1 MKRLLPILL
10 CSLLLSGLRNA
21 TAQEASKTWTLQE
34 CLDYAYQNNI
44 QVRQSR
50 NNQLSGIEDTKQAK
64 AALFPSLV
72 ASTTQ
77 SYTNYPSSEV
87 TDNNSYTGTYG
98 ITAGMTIFEGG
109 KLRTEVKRQKV
120 QNQMDALSV
129 EESVND
135 IRIAIVQAYM
145 QCLYAADAV
154 RINRSTA
161 EASKAQRDRAE
172 EMLRTGSIS
181 RVDFAQLQSQ
191 YSSDEYQ
198 IVVAGST
205 LDNYKLQL
213 KQLLELDIMEEMNPA
228 VPGVKEENVL
238 KALPPKNEV
247 YETALKVMPQIRRGE
262 LGIEAAKLEEK
273 SARAGFFPSISGGWN
288 FSEEHFMEN
297 TKSWLSQGKLRVGW
311 GEIGNQTI
319 PAGAYLSQYSNG
331 HPSMWYAQYYM
342 FGNTNPTLFASRSQ
356 VGNPNLKWET
366 TRQLDLGLD
375 LAFLEGSLRFTFDY
389 YSRDT
394 KDMLVQVPNPA
405 SMGFPNT
412 PWVNAG
418 SISNKG
424 FEVSIGYDGKV
435 GNDFK
440 YHINGNVSTYKNKIK
455 DLGSEANIPGKEV
468 HLGYYT
474 YTMTE
479 VGKPLG
485 YYYGYK
491 TDGVFQTQQEI
502 DNYQN
507 NGQVVMPN
515 AKPGDLKFV
524 DLNKDG
530 KLGDEDRTMIG
541 NPHPDFTFG
550 LTLGAEYKGFDFSA
564 FFQGSV
570 GNDLLNI
577 VKYDIYGGVGWY
589 NAPKDIL
596 TTFWNGPGST
606 NENFAI
612 DADSRLN
619 REMSEWYVEDG
630 SYVRLKNL
638 TIGYTLPSSI
648 TRKITLNN
656 LRIFVAAQNLF
667 TITGYSGLDPEIG
680 EFNQNPIYKGI
691 DMGYYPQARTFM
703 FGISMKL

>member
-172 EMLRTGSIS
+172 EMLRAGSIS

-198 IVVAGST
+198 VVVASST

-238 KALPPKNEV
+238 KALPSKDEV
-247 YETALKVMPQIRRGE
+247 YATALKVMPQIRRGE

-273 SARAGFFPSISGGWN
+273 SARAGFFSSIS
-288 FSEEHFMEN
+288 
-297 TKSWLSQGKLRVGW
+297 LSASVGT
-311 GEIGNQTI
+311 GHM
-319 PAGAYLSQYSNG
+319 SN
-331 HPSMWYAQYYM
+331 
-342 FGNTNPTLFASRSQ
+342 
-356 VGNPNLKWET
+356 
-366 TRQLDLGLD
+366 
-375 LAFLEGSLRFTFDY
+375 
-389 YSRDT
+389 
-394 KDMLVQVPNPA
+394 
-405 SMGFPNT
+405 
-412 PWVNAG
+412 
-418 SISNKG
+418 
-424 FEVSIGYDGKV
+424 
-435 GNDFK
+435 NDFESGSQ
-440 YHINGNVSTYKNKIK
+440 IWNRFNENV
-455 DLGSEANIPGKEV
+455 
-468 HLGYYT
+468 
-474 YTMTE
+474 
-479 VGKPLG
+479 
-485 YYYGYK
+485 
-491 TDGVFQTQQEI
+491 
-502 DNYQN
+502 
-507 NGQVVMPN
+507 
-515 AKPGDLKFV
+515 
-524 DLNKDG
+524 
-530 KLGDEDRTMIG
+530 
-541 NPHPDFTFG
+541 G
-550 LTLGAEYKGFDFSA
+550 LTLNIPIFSNRKNRTAVNKAKIALNDSYLEWTSLQKELLRNVESAYLDAVSAQAQYLSAREKEKYARESYELTSEQFRVGVKNTVELITAQNEYSA
-564 FFQGSV
+564 AQQQVLQAKYLTLLSIE
-570 GNDLLNI
+570 LLNI
-577 VKYDIYGGVGWY
+577 YQGLPASDIY
-589 NAPKDIL
+589 
-596 TTFWNGPGST
+596 
-606 NENFAI
+606 
-612 DADSRLN
+612 
-619 REMSEWYVEDG
+619 
-630 SYVRLKNL
+630 
-638 TIGYTLPSSI
+638 
-648 TRKITLNN
+648 
-656 LRIFVAAQNLF
+656 
-667 TITGYSGLDPEIG
+667 
-680 EFNQNPIYKGI
+680 
-691 DMGYYPQARTFM
+691 
-703 FGISMKL
+703 

>member
-273 SARAGFFPSISGGWN
+273 SARSGFFPSIS
-288 FSEEHFMEN
+288 
-297 TKSWLSQGKLRVGW
+297 LSASVGT
-311 GEIGNQTI
+311 GHM
-319 PAGAYLSQYSNG
+319 SN
-331 HPSMWYAQYYM
+331 
-342 FGNTNPTLFASRSQ
+342 
-356 VGNPNLKWET
+356 
-366 TRQLDLGLD
+366 
-375 LAFLEGSLRFTFDY
+375 
-389 YSRDT
+389 
-394 KDMLVQVPNPA
+394 
-405 SMGFPNT
+405 
-412 PWVNAG
+412 
-418 SISNKG
+418 
-424 FEVSIGYDGKV
+424 
-435 GNDFK
+435 NDFESGSQ
-440 YHINGNVSTYKNKIK
+440 IWNRFNENV
-455 DLGSEANIPGKEV
+455 
-468 HLGYYT
+468 
-474 YTMTE
+474 
-479 VGKPLG
+479 
-485 YYYGYK
+485 
-491 TDGVFQTQQEI
+491 
-502 DNYQN
+502 
-507 NGQVVMPN
+507 
-515 AKPGDLKFV
+515 
-524 DLNKDG
+524 
-530 KLGDEDRTMIG
+530 
-541 NPHPDFTFG
+541 G
-550 LTLGAEYKGFDFSA
+550 LTLNIPIFSNRKNRTAVNKAKIALNDSYLEWTSLQKELLRNVESAYLDAVSAQAQYLSAREKEKYARESYELTSEQFRVGVKNTVELITAQNEYSA
-564 FFQGSV
+564 AQQQVLQAKYLTLLSIE
-570 GNDLLNI
+570 LLNI
-577 VKYDIYGGVGWY
+577 YQGLPASDIY
-589 NAPKDIL
+589 
-596 TTFWNGPGST
+596 
-606 NENFAI
+606 
-612 DADSRLN
+612 
-619 REMSEWYVEDG
+619 
-630 SYVRLKNL
+630 
-638 TIGYTLPSSI
+638 
-648 TRKITLNN
+648 
-656 LRIFVAAQNLF
+656 
-667 TITGYSGLDPEIG
+667 
-680 EFNQNPIYKGI
+680 
-691 DMGYYPQARTFM
+691 
-703 FGISMKL
+703 

>member
-273 SARAGFFPSISGGWN
+273 SARAGFFPPIS
-288 FSEEHFMEN
+288 
-297 TKSWLSQGKLRVGW
+297 LSASVGT
-311 GEIGNQTI
+311 GHM
-319 PAGAYLSQYSNG
+319 SN
-331 HPSMWYAQYYM
+331 
-342 FGNTNPTLFASRSQ
+342 
-356 VGNPNLKWET
+356 
-366 TRQLDLGLD
+366 
-375 LAFLEGSLRFTFDY
+375 
-389 YSRDT
+389 
-394 KDMLVQVPNPA
+394 
-405 SMGFPNT
+405 
-412 PWVNAG
+412 
-418 SISNKG
+418 
-424 FEVSIGYDGKV
+424 
-435 GNDFK
+435 NDFESGSQ
-440 YHINGNVSTYKNKIK
+440 IWNRFNENV
-455 DLGSEANIPGKEV
+455 
-468 HLGYYT
+468 
-474 YTMTE
+474 
-479 VGKPLG
+479 
-485 YYYGYK
+485 
-491 TDGVFQTQQEI
+491 
-502 DNYQN
+502 
-507 NGQVVMPN
+507 
-515 AKPGDLKFV
+515 
-524 DLNKDG
+524 
-530 KLGDEDRTMIG
+530 
-541 NPHPDFTFG
+541 G
-550 LTLGAEYKGFDFSA
+550 LTLNIPIFSNRKNRTAVNKAKIALNDSYLEWTSLQKELLRNVESAYLDAVSAQAQYLSAREKEKYARESYELTSEQFRVGVKNTVELITAQNEYSA
-564 FFQGSV
+564 AQQQVLQAKYLTLLSIE
-570 GNDLLNI
+570 LLNI
-577 VKYDIYGGVGWY
+577 YQGLPASDIY
-589 NAPKDIL
+589 
-596 TTFWNGPGST
+596 
-606 NENFAI
+606 
-612 DADSRLN
+612 
-619 REMSEWYVEDG
+619 
-630 SYVRLKNL
+630 
-638 TIGYTLPSSI
+638 
-648 TRKITLNN
+648 
-656 LRIFVAAQNLF
+656 
-667 TITGYSGLDPEIG
+667 
-680 EFNQNPIYKGI
+680 
-691 DMGYYPQARTFM
+691 
-703 FGISMKL
+703 

>member
-181 RVDFAQLQSQ
+181 RGDFAQLQSQ

-273 SARAGFFPSISGGWN
+273 SARAGFFPSIS
-288 FSEEHFMEN
+288 
-297 TKSWLSQGKLRVGW
+297 LSASVGT
-311 GEIGNQTI
+311 GHM
-319 PAGAYLSQYSNG
+319 SN
-331 HPSMWYAQYYM
+331 
-342 FGNTNPTLFASRSQ
+342 
-356 VGNPNLKWET
+356 
-366 TRQLDLGLD
+366 
-375 LAFLEGSLRFTFDY
+375 
-389 YSRDT
+389 
-394 KDMLVQVPNPA
+394 
-405 SMGFPNT
+405 
-412 PWVNAG
+412 
-418 SISNKG
+418 
-424 FEVSIGYDGKV
+424 
-435 GNDFK
+435 NDFESGSQ
-440 YHINGNVSTYKNKIK
+440 IWTRFNENV
-455 DLGSEANIPGKEV
+455 
-468 HLGYYT
+468 
-474 YTMTE
+474 
-479 VGKPLG
+479 
-485 YYYGYK
+485 
-491 TDGVFQTQQEI
+491 
-502 DNYQN
+502 
-507 NGQVVMPN
+507 
-515 AKPGDLKFV
+515 
-524 DLNKDG
+524 
-530 KLGDEDRTMIG
+530 
-541 NPHPDFTFG
+541 G
-550 LTLGAEYKGFDFSA
+550 LTLNIPIFSNRKNRTAVNKAKIALNDSYLEWTSLQKELLRNVESAYLDAVSAQAQYLSAREKEKYARESYELTSEQFRVGVKNTVELITAQNEYSA
-564 FFQGSV
+564 AQQQVLQAKYLTLLSIE
-570 GNDLLNI
+570 LLNI
-577 VKYDIYGGVGWY
+577 YQGLPASDIY
-589 NAPKDIL
+589 
-596 TTFWNGPGST
+596 
-606 NENFAI
+606 
-612 DADSRLN
+612 
-619 REMSEWYVEDG
+619 
-630 SYVRLKNL
+630 
-638 TIGYTLPSSI
+638 
-648 TRKITLNN
+648 
-656 LRIFVAAQNLF
+656 
-667 TITGYSGLDPEIG
+667 
-680 EFNQNPIYKGI
+680 
-691 DMGYYPQARTFM
+691 
-703 FGISMKL
+703 

>member
-273 SARAGFFPSISGGWN
+273 SARAGFFPSIS
-288 FSEEHFMEN
+288 
-297 TKSWLSQGKLRVGW
+297 LSASVGT
-311 GEIGNQTI
+311 GHM
-319 PAGAYLSQYSNG
+319 SN
-331 HPSMWYAQYYM
+331 
-342 FGNTNPTLFASRSQ
+342 
-356 VGNPNLKWET
+356 
-366 TRQLDLGLD
+366 
-375 LAFLEGSLRFTFDY
+375 
-389 YSRDT
+389 
-394 KDMLVQVPNPA
+394 
-405 SMGFPNT
+405 
-412 PWVNAG
+412 
-418 SISNKG
+418 
-424 FEVSIGYDGKV
+424 
-435 GNDFK
+435 NDFESGSQ
-440 YHINGNVSTYKNKIK
+440 IWTRFNENV
-455 DLGSEANIPGKEV
+455 
-468 HLGYYT
+468 
-474 YTMTE
+474 
-479 VGKPLG
+479 
-485 YYYGYK
+485 
-491 TDGVFQTQQEI
+491 
-502 DNYQN
+502 
-507 NGQVVMPN
+507 
-515 AKPGDLKFV
+515 
-524 DLNKDG
+524 
-530 KLGDEDRTMIG
+530 
-541 NPHPDFTFG
+541 G
-550 LTLGAEYKGFDFSA
+550 LTLNIPIFSNRKNRTAVNKAKIALNDSYLEWTSLQKELLRNVESAYLDAVSAQAQYLSAREKEKYARESYELTSEQFRVGVKNTVELITAQNEYSA
-564 FFQGSV
+564 AQQQVLQAKYLTLLSIE
-570 GNDLLNI
+570 LLNI
-577 VKYDIYGGVGWY
+577 YQGLPASDIY
-589 NAPKDIL
+589 
-596 TTFWNGPGST
+596 
-606 NENFAI
+606 
-612 DADSRLN
+612 
-619 REMSEWYVEDG
+619 
-630 SYVRLKNL
+630 
-638 TIGYTLPSSI
+638 
-648 TRKITLNN
+648 
-656 LRIFVAAQNLF
+656 
-667 TITGYSGLDPEIG
+667 
-680 EFNQNPIYKGI
+680 
-691 DMGYYPQARTFM
+691 
-703 FGISMKL
+703 

>member
-205 LDNYKLQL
+205 QDNYKLQL

-273 SARAGFFPSISGGWN
+273 SARAGFFPSIS
-288 FSEEHFMEN
+288 
-297 TKSWLSQGKLRVGW
+297 LSASVGT
-311 GEIGNQTI
+311 GHM
-319 PAGAYLSQYSNG
+319 SN
-331 HPSMWYAQYYM
+331 
-342 FGNTNPTLFASRSQ
+342 
-356 VGNPNLKWET
+356 
-366 TRQLDLGLD
+366 
-375 LAFLEGSLRFTFDY
+375 
-389 YSRDT
+389 
-394 KDMLVQVPNPA
+394 
-405 SMGFPNT
+405 
-412 PWVNAG
+412 
-418 SISNKG
+418 
-424 FEVSIGYDGKV
+424 
-435 GNDFK
+435 NDFESGSQ
-440 YHINGNVSTYKNKIK
+440 IWNRFNENV
-455 DLGSEANIPGKEV
+455 
-468 HLGYYT
+468 
-474 YTMTE
+474 
-479 VGKPLG
+479 
-485 YYYGYK
+485 
-491 TDGVFQTQQEI
+491 
-502 DNYQN
+502 
-507 NGQVVMPN
+507 
-515 AKPGDLKFV
+515 
-524 DLNKDG
+524 
-530 KLGDEDRTMIG
+530 
-541 NPHPDFTFG
+541 G
-550 LTLGAEYKGFDFSA
+550 LTLNIPIFSNRKNRTAVNKAKIALNDSYLEWTSLQKELLRNVESAYLDAVSAQAQYLSAREKEKYARESYELTSEQFRVGVKNTVELITAQNEYSA
-564 FFQGSV
+564 AQQQVLQAKYLTLLSIE
-570 GNDLLNI
+570 LLNI
-577 VKYDIYGGVGWY
+577 YQGLPASDIY
-589 NAPKDIL
+589 
-596 TTFWNGPGST
+596 
-606 NENFAI
+606 
-612 DADSRLN
+612 
-619 REMSEWYVEDG
+619 
-630 SYVRLKNL
+630 
-638 TIGYTLPSSI
+638 
-648 TRKITLNN
+648 
-656 LRIFVAAQNLF
+656 
-667 TITGYSGLDPEIG
+667 
-680 EFNQNPIYKGI
+680 
-691 DMGYYPQARTFM
+691 
-703 FGISMKL
+703 

>member
-64 AALFPSLV
+64 TALFPSLV

-273 SARAGFFPSISGGWN
+273 SARAGFFPSIS
-288 FSEEHFMEN
+288 
-297 TKSWLSQGKLRVGW
+297 LSASVGT
-311 GEIGNQTI
+311 GHM
-319 PAGAYLSQYSNG
+319 SN
-331 HPSMWYAQYYM
+331 
-342 FGNTNPTLFASRSQ
+342 
-356 VGNPNLKWET
+356 
-366 TRQLDLGLD
+366 
-375 LAFLEGSLRFTFDY
+375 
-389 YSRDT
+389 
-394 KDMLVQVPNPA
+394 
-405 SMGFPNT
+405 
-412 PWVNAG
+412 
-418 SISNKG
+418 
-424 FEVSIGYDGKV
+424 
-435 GNDFK
+435 NDFESGSQ
-440 YHINGNVSTYKNKIK
+440 IWNRFNENV
-455 DLGSEANIPGKEV
+455 
-468 HLGYYT
+468 
-474 YTMTE
+474 
-479 VGKPLG
+479 
-485 YYYGYK
+485 
-491 TDGVFQTQQEI
+491 
-502 DNYQN
+502 
-507 NGQVVMPN
+507 
-515 AKPGDLKFV
+515 
-524 DLNKDG
+524 
-530 KLGDEDRTMIG
+530 
-541 NPHPDFTFG
+541 G
-550 LTLGAEYKGFDFSA
+550 LTLNIPIFSNRKNRTAVNKAKIALNDSYLEWTSLQKELLRNVESAYLDAVSAQAQYLSAREKEKYARESYELTSEQFRVGVKNTVELITAQNEYSA
-564 FFQGSV
+564 AQQQVLQAKYLTLLSIE
-570 GNDLLNI
+570 LLNI
-577 VKYDIYGGVGWY
+577 YQGLPASDIY
-589 NAPKDIL
+589 
-596 TTFWNGPGST
+596 
-606 NENFAI
+606 
-612 DADSRLN
+612 
-619 REMSEWYVEDG
+619 
-630 SYVRLKNL
+630 
-638 TIGYTLPSSI
+638 
-648 TRKITLNN
+648 
-656 LRIFVAAQNLF
+656 
-667 TITGYSGLDPEIG
+667 
-680 EFNQNPIYKGI
+680 
-691 DMGYYPQARTFM
+691 
-703 FGISMKL
+703 

>member
-273 SARAGFFPSISGGWN
+273 SARAGFFPSIS
-288 FSEEHFMEN
+288 
-297 TKSWLSQGKLRVGW
+297 LSASVGT
-311 GEIGNQTI
+311 GHM
-319 PAGAYLSQYSNG
+319 SN
-331 HPSMWYAQYYM
+331 
-342 FGNTNPTLFASRSQ
+342 
-356 VGNPNLKWET
+356 
-366 TRQLDLGLD
+366 
-375 LAFLEGSLRFTFDY
+375 
-389 YSRDT
+389 
-394 KDMLVQVPNPA
+394 
-405 SMGFPNT
+405 
-412 PWVNAG
+412 
-418 SISNKG
+418 
-424 FEVSIGYDGKV
+424 
-435 GNDFK
+435 NDFESGSQ
-440 YHINGNVSTYKNKIK
+440 IWNRFNENV
-455 DLGSEANIPGKEV
+455 
-468 HLGYYT
+468 
-474 YTMTE
+474 
-479 VGKPLG
+479 
-485 YYYGYK
+485 
-491 TDGVFQTQQEI
+491 
-502 DNYQN
+502 
-507 NGQVVMPN
+507 
-515 AKPGDLKFV
+515 
-524 DLNKDG
+524 
-530 KLGDEDRTMIG
+530 
-541 NPHPDFTFG
+541 G
-550 LTLGAEYKGFDFSA
+550 LTLNIPIFSNRKNRTAVNKAKIALNDSYLEWTSLQKELLRNVESAYLDAVSAQAQYLSAREKEKYARESYELTSEQFRVGVKNTVELITAQNEYSA
-564 FFQGSV
+564 AQQQVLQAKYLTLLSIE
-570 GNDLLNI
+570 LLNI
-577 VKYDIYGGVGWY
+577 YQGRPASDIY
-589 NAPKDIL
+589 
-596 TTFWNGPGST
+596 
-606 NENFAI
+606 
-612 DADSRLN
+612 
-619 REMSEWYVEDG
+619 
-630 SYVRLKNL
+630 
-638 TIGYTLPSSI
+638 
-648 TRKITLNN
+648 
-656 LRIFVAAQNLF
+656 
-667 TITGYSGLDPEIG
+667 
-680 EFNQNPIYKGI
+680 
-691 DMGYYPQARTFM
+691 
-703 FGISMKL
+703 

>member
-172 EMLRTGSIS
+172 EMLRAGSIS

-198 IVVAGST
+198 VVVASST

-238 KALPPKNEV
+238 KALPSKDEV
-247 YETALKVMPQIRRGE
+247 YATALKVMPQIRRGE
-262 LGIEAAKLEEK
+262 LGVEAAKLEEK
-273 SARAGFFPSISGGWN
+273 SARAGFYPSIS
-288 FSEEHFMEN
+288 
-297 TKSWLSQGKLRVGW
+297 LS
-311 GEIGNQTI
+311 
-319 PAGAYLSQYSNG
+319 A
-331 HPSMWYAQYYM
+331 
-342 FGNTNPTLFASRSQ
+342 
-356 VGNPNLKWET
+356 
-366 TRQLDLGLD
+366 
-375 LAFLEGSLRFTFDY
+375 
-389 YSRDT
+389 
-394 KDMLVQVPNPA
+394 
-405 SMGFPNT
+405 
-412 PWVNAG
+412 
-418 SISNKG
+418 
-424 FEVSIGYDGKV
+424 SIGTGHMSN
-435 GNDFK
+435 NDFESGSQ
-440 YHINGNVSTYKNKIK
+440 IWNRFNENV
-455 DLGSEANIPGKEV
+455 
-468 HLGYYT
+468 
-474 YTMTE
+474 
-479 VGKPLG
+479 
-485 YYYGYK
+485 
-491 TDGVFQTQQEI
+491 
-502 DNYQN
+502 
-507 NGQVVMPN
+507 
-515 AKPGDLKFV
+515 
-524 DLNKDG
+524 
-530 KLGDEDRTMIG
+530 
-541 NPHPDFTFG
+541 G
-550 LTLGAEYKGFDFSA
+550 LTLNIPIFSNRKNRTAVNKAKIALNDSYLEWTSLQKELLRNVESAYLDAVSAQAQYLSAREKEKYARESYELTSEQFRIGVKNTVELITAQNEYSA
-564 FFQGSV
+564 AQQQVLQAKYLTLLSIE
-570 GNDLLNI
+570 LLNI
-577 VKYDIYGGVGWY
+577 YQGLPASDIY
-589 NAPKDIL
+589 
-596 TTFWNGPGST
+596 
-606 NENFAI
+606 
-612 DADSRLN
+612 
-619 REMSEWYVEDG
+619 
-630 SYVRLKNL
+630 
-638 TIGYTLPSSI
+638 
-648 TRKITLNN
+648 
-656 LRIFVAAQNLF
+656 
-667 TITGYSGLDPEIG
+667 
-680 EFNQNPIYKGI
+680 
-691 DMGYYPQARTFM
+691 
-703 FGISMKL
+703 

>member
-172 EMLRTGSIS
+172 EMLRAGSIS

-198 IVVAGST
+198 VVVASST

-273 SARAGFFPSISGGWN
+273 SARAGFFPSIS
-288 FSEEHFMEN
+288 
-297 TKSWLSQGKLRVGW
+297 LSASVGT
-311 GEIGNQTI
+311 GHM
-319 PAGAYLSQYSNG
+319 SN
-331 HPSMWYAQYYM
+331 
-342 FGNTNPTLFASRSQ
+342 
-356 VGNPNLKWET
+356 
-366 TRQLDLGLD
+366 
-375 LAFLEGSLRFTFDY
+375 
-389 YSRDT
+389 
-394 KDMLVQVPNPA
+394 
-405 SMGFPNT
+405 
-412 PWVNAG
+412 
-418 SISNKG
+418 
-424 FEVSIGYDGKV
+424 
-435 GNDFK
+435 NDFESGSQ
-440 YHINGNVSTYKNKIK
+440 IWNRFNENV
-455 DLGSEANIPGKEV
+455 
-468 HLGYYT
+468 
-474 YTMTE
+474 
-479 VGKPLG
+479 
-485 YYYGYK
+485 
-491 TDGVFQTQQEI
+491 
-502 DNYQN
+502 
-507 NGQVVMPN
+507 
-515 AKPGDLKFV
+515 
-524 DLNKDG
+524 
-530 KLGDEDRTMIG
+530 
-541 NPHPDFTFG
+541 G
-550 LTLGAEYKGFDFSA
+550 LTLNIPIFSNRKNRTAVNKAKIALNDSYLEWTSLQKELLRNVESAYLDAVSAQAQYLSAREKEKYARESYELTSEQFRVGVKNTVELITAQNEYSA
-564 FFQGSV
+564 AQQQVLQAKYLTLLSIE
-570 GNDLLNI
+570 LLNI
-577 VKYDIYGGVGWY
+577 YQGLPASDIY
-589 NAPKDIL
+589 
-596 TTFWNGPGST
+596 
-606 NENFAI
+606 
-612 DADSRLN
+612 
-619 REMSEWYVEDG
+619 
-630 SYVRLKNL
+630 
-638 TIGYTLPSSI
+638 
-648 TRKITLNN
+648 
-656 LRIFVAAQNLF
+656 
-667 TITGYSGLDPEIG
+667 
-680 EFNQNPIYKGI
+680 
-691 DMGYYPQARTFM
+691 
-703 FGISMKL
+703 

>member
-273 SARAGFFPSISGGWN
+273 SARAGFFPSIS
-288 FSEEHFMEN
+288 
-297 TKSWLSQGKLRVGW
+297 LSASVGT
-311 GEIGNQTI
+311 GHM
-319 PAGAYLSQYSNG
+319 SN
-331 HPSMWYAQYYM
+331 
-342 FGNTNPTLFASRSQ
+342 
-356 VGNPNLKWET
+356 
-366 TRQLDLGLD
+366 
-375 LAFLEGSLRFTFDY
+375 
-389 YSRDT
+389 
-394 KDMLVQVPNPA
+394 
-405 SMGFPNT
+405 
-412 PWVNAG
+412 
-418 SISNKG
+418 
-424 FEVSIGYDGKV
+424 
-435 GNDFK
+435 NDFESGSQ
-440 YHINGNVSTYKNKIK
+440 IWNRFNENV
-455 DLGSEANIPGKEV
+455 
-468 HLGYYT
+468 
-474 YTMTE
+474 
-479 VGKPLG
+479 
-485 YYYGYK
+485 
-491 TDGVFQTQQEI
+491 
-502 DNYQN
+502 
-507 NGQVVMPN
+507 
-515 AKPGDLKFV
+515 
-524 DLNKDG
+524 
-530 KLGDEDRTMIG
+530 
-541 NPHPDFTFG
+541 G
-550 LTLGAEYKGFDFSA
+550 LTLNIPIFSNRKNRTAVNKAKIALNDSYLEWTSLQKELLRNVESAYLDAVSAQAQYLSAREKEKYARESYELTNEQFRVGVKNTVELITAQNEYSA
-564 FFQGSV
+564 AQQQVLQAKYLTLLSIE
-570 GNDLLNI
+570 LLN
-577 VKYDIYGGVGWY
+577 VYQGLPASDIY
-589 NAPKDIL
+589 
-596 TTFWNGPGST
+596 
-606 NENFAI
+606 
-612 DADSRLN
+612 
-619 REMSEWYVEDG
+619 
-630 SYVRLKNL
+630 
-638 TIGYTLPSSI
+638 
-648 TRKITLNN
+648 
-656 LRIFVAAQNLF
+656 
-667 TITGYSGLDPEIG
+667 
-680 EFNQNPIYKGI
+680 
-691 DMGYYPQARTFM
+691 
-703 FGISMKL
+703 

>member
-273 SARAGFFPSISGGWN
+273 SARAGFFPSIS
-288 FSEEHFMEN
+288 
-297 TKSWLSQGKLRVGW
+297 LSASVGT
-311 GEIGNQTI
+311 GHM
-319 PAGAYLSQYSNG
+319 SN
-331 HPSMWYAQYYM
+331 
-342 FGNTNPTLFASRSQ
+342 
-356 VGNPNLKWET
+356 
-366 TRQLDLGLD
+366 
-375 LAFLEGSLRFTFDY
+375 
-389 YSRDT
+389 
-394 KDMLVQVPNPA
+394 
-405 SMGFPNT
+405 
-412 PWVNAG
+412 
-418 SISNKG
+418 
-424 FEVSIGYDGKV
+424 
-435 GNDFK
+435 NDFESGSQ
-440 YHINGNVSTYKNKIK
+440 IWNRFNENV
-455 DLGSEANIPGKEV
+455 
-468 HLGYYT
+468 
-474 YTMTE
+474 
-479 VGKPLG
+479 
-485 YYYGYK
+485 
-491 TDGVFQTQQEI
+491 
-502 DNYQN
+502 
-507 NGQVVMPN
+507 
-515 AKPGDLKFV
+515 
-524 DLNKDG
+524 
-530 KLGDEDRTMIG
+530 
-541 NPHPDFTFG
+541 G
-550 LTLGAEYKGFDFSA
+550 LTLNIPIFSNRKNRTAVNKAKIALNDSYLEWTSLQKELLRNVESAYLDAVSAQAQYLSAREKEKYARESYELTSEQFRVGVKNTVELITAQNEYSA
-564 FFQGSV
+564 AQQQVLQAKYLTLLSIE
-570 GNDLLNI
+570 LLNI
-577 VKYDIYGGVGWY
+577 YQG
-589 NAPKDIL
+589 
-596 TTFWNGPGST
+596 
-606 NENFAI
+606 
-612 DADSRLN
+612 R
-619 REMSEWYVEDG
+619 
-630 SYVRLKNL
+630 
-638 TIGYTLPSSI
+638 
-648 TRKITLNN
+648 
-656 LRIFVAAQNLF
+656 
-667 TITGYSGLDPEIG
+667 
-680 EFNQNPIYKGI
+680 
-691 DMGYYPQARTFM
+691 
-703 FGISMKL
+703 

>member
-262 LGIEAAKLEEK
+262 LGFEAAKLEEK
-273 SARAGFFPSISGGWN
+273 SARAGFFPSIS
-288 FSEEHFMEN
+288 
-297 TKSWLSQGKLRVGW
+297 LSASVGT
-311 GEIGNQTI
+311 GHM
-319 PAGAYLSQYSNG
+319 SN
-331 HPSMWYAQYYM
+331 
-342 FGNTNPTLFASRSQ
+342 
-356 VGNPNLKWET
+356 
-366 TRQLDLGLD
+366 
-375 LAFLEGSLRFTFDY
+375 
-389 YSRDT
+389 
-394 KDMLVQVPNPA
+394 
-405 SMGFPNT
+405 
-412 PWVNAG
+412 
-418 SISNKG
+418 
-424 FEVSIGYDGKV
+424 
-435 GNDFK
+435 NDFESGSQ
-440 YHINGNVSTYKNKIK
+440 IWNRFNENV
-455 DLGSEANIPGKEV
+455 
-468 HLGYYT
+468 
-474 YTMTE
+474 
-479 VGKPLG
+479 
-485 YYYGYK
+485 
-491 TDGVFQTQQEI
+491 
-502 DNYQN
+502 
-507 NGQVVMPN
+507 
-515 AKPGDLKFV
+515 
-524 DLNKDG
+524 
-530 KLGDEDRTMIG
+530 
-541 NPHPDFTFG
+541 G
-550 LTLGAEYKGFDFSA
+550 LTLNIPIFSNRKNRTAVNKAKIALNDSYLEWTSLQKELLRNVESAYLDAVSAQAQYLSAREKEKYARESYELTSEQFRVGVKNTVELITAQNEYSA
-564 FFQGSV
+564 AQQQVLQAKYLTLLSIE
-570 GNDLLNI
+570 LLNI
-577 VKYDIYGGVGWY
+577 YQGLPASDIY
-589 NAPKDIL
+589 
-596 TTFWNGPGST
+596 
-606 NENFAI
+606 
-612 DADSRLN
+612 
-619 REMSEWYVEDG
+619 
-630 SYVRLKNL
+630 
-638 TIGYTLPSSI
+638 
-648 TRKITLNN
+648 
-656 LRIFVAAQNLF
+656 
-667 TITGYSGLDPEIG
+667 
-680 EFNQNPIYKGI
+680 
-691 DMGYYPQARTFM
+691 
-703 FGISMKL
+703 

>member
-1 MKRLLPILL
+1 MDLAGV
-10 CSLLLSGLRNA
+10 SGLRLPE
-21 TAQEASKTWTLQE
+21 QH
-34 CLDYAYQNNI
+34 

-273 SARAGFFPSISGGWN
+273 SARAGFFPSIS
-288 FSEEHFMEN
+288 
-297 TKSWLSQGKLRVGW
+297 LSASVGT
-311 GEIGNQTI
+311 GHM
-319 PAGAYLSQYSNG
+319 SN
-331 HPSMWYAQYYM
+331 
-342 FGNTNPTLFASRSQ
+342 
-356 VGNPNLKWET
+356 
-366 TRQLDLGLD
+366 
-375 LAFLEGSLRFTFDY
+375 
-389 YSRDT
+389 
-394 KDMLVQVPNPA
+394 
-405 SMGFPNT
+405 
-412 PWVNAG
+412 
-418 SISNKG
+418 
-424 FEVSIGYDGKV
+424 
-435 GNDFK
+435 NDFESGSQ
-440 YHINGNVSTYKNKIK
+440 IWNRFNENV
-455 DLGSEANIPGKEV
+455 
-468 HLGYYT
+468 
-474 YTMTE
+474 
-479 VGKPLG
+479 
-485 YYYGYK
+485 
-491 TDGVFQTQQEI
+491 
-502 DNYQN
+502 
-507 NGQVVMPN
+507 
-515 AKPGDLKFV
+515 
-524 DLNKDG
+524 
-530 KLGDEDRTMIG
+530 
-541 NPHPDFTFG
+541 G
-550 LTLGAEYKGFDFSA
+550 LTLNIPIFSNRKNRTAVNKAKIALNDSYLEWTSLQKELLRNVESAYLDAVSAQAQYLSAREKEKYARESYELTSEQFRVGVKNTVELITAQNEYSA
-564 FFQGSV
+564 AQQQVLQAKYLTLLSIE
-570 GNDLLNI
+570 LLNI
-577 VKYDIYGGVGWY
+577 YQGLPASDIY
-589 NAPKDIL
+589 
-596 TTFWNGPGST
+596 
-606 NENFAI
+606 
-612 DADSRLN
+612 
-619 REMSEWYVEDG
+619 
-630 SYVRLKNL
+630 
-638 TIGYTLPSSI
+638 
-648 TRKITLNN
+648 
-656 LRIFVAAQNLF
+656 
-667 TITGYSGLDPEIG
+667 
-680 EFNQNPIYKGI
+680 
-691 DMGYYPQARTFM
+691 
-703 FGISMKL
+703 

>member
-34 CLDYAYQNNI
+34 CLDYAYQNNT

-262 LGIEAAKLEEK
+262 LGIEAAKLEEE
-273 SARAGFFPSISGGWN
+273 SARAGFFPSIS
-288 FSEEHFMEN
+288 
-297 TKSWLSQGKLRVGW
+297 LSASVGT
-311 GEIGNQTI
+311 GHM
-319 PAGAYLSQYSNG
+319 SN
-331 HPSMWYAQYYM
+331 
-342 FGNTNPTLFASRSQ
+342 
-356 VGNPNLKWET
+356 
-366 TRQLDLGLD
+366 
-375 LAFLEGSLRFTFDY
+375 
-389 YSRDT
+389 
-394 KDMLVQVPNPA
+394 
-405 SMGFPNT
+405 
-412 PWVNAG
+412 
-418 SISNKG
+418 
-424 FEVSIGYDGKV
+424 
-435 GNDFK
+435 NDFESGSQ
-440 YHINGNVSTYKNKIK
+440 IWNRFNENV
-455 DLGSEANIPGKEV
+455 
-468 HLGYYT
+468 
-474 YTMTE
+474 
-479 VGKPLG
+479 
-485 YYYGYK
+485 
-491 TDGVFQTQQEI
+491 
-502 DNYQN
+502 
-507 NGQVVMPN
+507 
-515 AKPGDLKFV
+515 
-524 DLNKDG
+524 
-530 KLGDEDRTMIG
+530 
-541 NPHPDFTFG
+541 G
-550 LTLGAEYKGFDFSA
+550 LTLNIPIFSNRKNRTAVNKAKIALNDSYLEWTSLQKELLRNVESAYLDAVSAQAQYLSAREKEKYARESYELTSEQFRVGVKNTVELITAQNEYSA
-564 FFQGSV
+564 AQQQVLQAKYLTLLSIE
-570 GNDLLNI
+570 LLNI
-577 VKYDIYGGVGWY
+577 HQGLPASDIY
-589 NAPKDIL
+589 
-596 TTFWNGPGST
+596 
-606 NENFAI
+606 
-612 DADSRLN
+612 
-619 REMSEWYVEDG
+619 
-630 SYVRLKNL
+630 
-638 TIGYTLPSSI
+638 
-648 TRKITLNN
+648 
-656 LRIFVAAQNLF
+656 
-667 TITGYSGLDPEIG
+667 
-680 EFNQNPIYKGI
+680 
-691 DMGYYPQARTFM
+691 
-703 FGISMKL
+703 

>member
-109 KLRTEVKRQKV
+109 KLRTAVKRQKV

-172 EMLRTGSIS
+172 EMLRAGSIS

-198 IVVAGST
+198 VVVAGST

-273 SARAGFFPSISGGWN
+273 SARAGFFPSIS
-288 FSEEHFMEN
+288 
-297 TKSWLSQGKLRVGW
+297 LSASVGT
-311 GEIGNQTI
+311 GHM
-319 PAGAYLSQYSNG
+319 SN
-331 HPSMWYAQYYM
+331 
-342 FGNTNPTLFASRSQ
+342 
-356 VGNPNLKWET
+356 
-366 TRQLDLGLD
+366 
-375 LAFLEGSLRFTFDY
+375 
-389 YSRDT
+389 
-394 KDMLVQVPNPA
+394 
-405 SMGFPNT
+405 
-412 PWVNAG
+412 
-418 SISNKG
+418 
-424 FEVSIGYDGKV
+424 
-435 GNDFK
+435 NDFE
-440 YHINGNVSTYKNKIK
+440 S
-455 DLGSEANIPGKEV
+455 GSQIWNRFNENI
-468 HLGYYT
+468 
-474 YTMTE
+474 
-479 VGKPLG
+479 
-485 YYYGYK
+485 
-491 TDGVFQTQQEI
+491 
-502 DNYQN
+502 
-507 NGQVVMPN
+507 
-515 AKPGDLKFV
+515 
-524 DLNKDG
+524 
-530 KLGDEDRTMIG
+530 
-541 NPHPDFTFG
+541 G
-550 LTLGAEYKGFDFSA
+550 LTLSIPIFSNRKNRTAVNKAKIAVDNSYLEWTSLQKELLRDVESAYLDATSAQAQYLSAREKEKYARESYELTSEQFRVGVKNTVELITAQNEYSA
-564 FFQGSV
+564 AQQQVLQAKYLTLLSIE
-570 GNDLLNI
+570 LLNI
-577 VKYDIYGGVGWY
+577 YQGLSASDIY
-589 NAPKDIL
+589 
-596 TTFWNGPGST
+596 
-606 NENFAI
+606 
-612 DADSRLN
+612 
-619 REMSEWYVEDG
+619 
-630 SYVRLKNL
+630 
-638 TIGYTLPSSI
+638 
-648 TRKITLNN
+648 
-656 LRIFVAAQNLF
+656 
-667 TITGYSGLDPEIG
+667 
-680 EFNQNPIYKGI
+680 
-691 DMGYYPQARTFM
+691 
-703 FGISMKL
+703 

>member
-198 IVVAGST
+198 ICVAGST

-273 SARAGFFPSISGGWN
+273 SARAGFFPSIS
-288 FSEEHFMEN
+288 
-297 TKSWLSQGKLRVGW
+297 LSASVGT
-311 GEIGNQTI
+311 GHM
-319 PAGAYLSQYSNG
+319 SN
-331 HPSMWYAQYYM
+331 
-342 FGNTNPTLFASRSQ
+342 
-356 VGNPNLKWET
+356 
-366 TRQLDLGLD
+366 
-375 LAFLEGSLRFTFDY
+375 
-389 YSRDT
+389 
-394 KDMLVQVPNPA
+394 
-405 SMGFPNT
+405 
-412 PWVNAG
+412 
-418 SISNKG
+418 
-424 FEVSIGYDGKV
+424 
-435 GNDFK
+435 NDFESGSQ
-440 YHINGNVSTYKNKIK
+440 IWNRFNENV
-455 DLGSEANIPGKEV
+455 
-468 HLGYYT
+468 
-474 YTMTE
+474 
-479 VGKPLG
+479 
-485 YYYGYK
+485 
-491 TDGVFQTQQEI
+491 
-502 DNYQN
+502 
-507 NGQVVMPN
+507 
-515 AKPGDLKFV
+515 
-524 DLNKDG
+524 
-530 KLGDEDRTMIG
+530 
-541 NPHPDFTFG
+541 G
-550 LTLGAEYKGFDFSA
+550 LTLNIPIFSNRKNRTAVNKAKIALNDSYLEWTSLQKELLRNVESAYLDAVSAQAQYLSAREKEKYARESYELTSEQFRVGVKNTVELITAQNEYSA
-564 FFQGSV
+564 AQQQVLQAKYLTLLSIE
-570 GNDLLNI
+570 LLNI
-577 VKYDIYGGVGWY
+577 YQGLPASDIY
-589 NAPKDIL
+589 
-596 TTFWNGPGST
+596 
-606 NENFAI
+606 
-612 DADSRLN
+612 
-619 REMSEWYVEDG
+619 
-630 SYVRLKNL
+630 
-638 TIGYTLPSSI
+638 
-648 TRKITLNN
+648 
-656 LRIFVAAQNLF
+656 
-667 TITGYSGLDPEIG
+667 
-680 EFNQNPIYKGI
+680 
-691 DMGYYPQARTFM
+691 
-703 FGISMKL
+703 